1 MRPAAPAHCAIM
13 PAIVLT
19 MLAVVAARAET
30 REVSGQ
36 AGYLGEWELVATVSE
51 RVADGARELAGPLTM
66 RHVGVCSQDGP
77 EEKTGEIRLR
87 LSDRAPELRATLVI
101 EGVACSYSASLA
113 DGYKG
118 AMSCPDRRGV
128 PLTLWIR

>member
-1 MRPAAPAHCAIM
+1 LRRAVG
-13 PAIVLT
+13 PAILLL
-19 MLAVVAARAET
+19 MLGGAAARGET

-36 AGYLGEWELVATVSE
+36 AGYLGEWEIVATVTD
-51 RVADGARELAGPLTM
+51 RAADGARELVGPVSM

-87 LSDRAPELRATLVI
+87 LSGRAPELQATLVI
-101 EGVACSYSASLA
+101 DGVACSFSASLTDA
-113 DGYKG
+113 YKG
-118 AMSCPDRRGV
+118 AMTCPDRRGV